1 MKSLFAALLL
11 LSVAS
16 PALAETPKYAVAMHG
31 DLKYG
36 PDYKHFDY
44 VNPDAP
50 KGGTLNLSA
59 VGSFDSLNPF
69 VIKGV
74 PAAGFTILGQN
85 FLYDSLME
93 QSTDEPFSM
102 YGLVAETIEIADDN
116 SWVAFNLNKA
126 AKWAD
131 GVQMTADDV
140 VWSFNA
146 LMKDGSPFYKAYYGD
161 VKEVVAE
168 SPSRVKFTFTTKEN
182 RELPL
187 ILSQL
192 TVLPKH
198 YWEAEGRKFGQTTL
212 VPPLGSGPYKIG
224 KVAAGRS
231 IEYIR
236 NENYWGKDLPVNRGR
251 FNFDRI
257 NYTYYRDAN
266 VSLEAFFGGQFDVT
280 QENMAKSWA
289 TAYDAPPVKD
299 GRIIKQ
305 EIPNTRPSGMQGFI
319 YNIRRPVFKD
329 PAVREALAHAFD
341 FDWSNKQFAYGA
353 YTRTKSFFE
362 NSPLASKGLP
372 QGRELE
378 ILEKYRG
385 KIPESVFTTAYEP
398 PKSDGSGNNRDNM
411 RIAAQILDNAGY
423 KLGKDG
429 IRVHEKTGVRLTF
442 SIIDSSATFERWTL
456 PFVQN
461 LRKLGVQASFRAID
475 PAQYENRMRDFDF
488 DMTMMVIA
496 QSDSPGNEQRD
507 FWQSVKADT
516 PGSRNYIGIKDPVVD
531 ELIELI
537 INAPDRKE
545 LEARTH
551 ALDRVLLAGDYVI
564 PHWYFGAWRIA
575 WWKKLER
582 PEKLSGLTPGISDT
596 WWAAP
601 ASTKPAAAKKQ

>member
-16 PALAETPKYAVAMHG
+16 PALAGTPQYAVAMHG

-59 VGSFDSLNPF
+59 IGSFDSLNPF
-69 VIKGV
+69 LIKGV

-102 YGLVAETIEIADDN
+102 YGLIAETIERADDN

-131 GVQMTADDV
+131 GAPITADDV
-140 VWSFNA
+140 AWSFNT

-161 VKEVVAE
+161 VQDVIVE
-168 SPSRVKFTFTTKEN
+168 SPSRIKFTFKTKEN

-198 YWEAEGRKFGQTTL
+198 YWEAEGRKFSQTSLT
-212 VPPLGSGPYKIG
+212 PPLGSGPYKIG
-224 KVAAGRS
+224 KVVAGRS

-257 NYTYYRDAN
+257 NYTYYRDNN
-266 VSLEAFFGGQFDVT
+266 VALEAFFGGQYDVT

-289 TAYDAPPVKD
+289 TAYNAAPVLD

-305 EIPNTRPSGMQGFI
+305 EIPNERPSGMQGFI
-319 YNIRRPVFKD
+319 YNTRRPVFAD
-329 PAVREALAHAFD
+329 PAVREALAYAFD

-353 YTRTKSFFE
+353 YTRTKSYFE
-362 NSPLASKGLP
+362 NSPLASTGLP

-385 KIPESVFTTAYEP
+385 KIPESVFTTAYVP
-398 PKSDGSGNNRDNM
+398 PKTDGSGNNRDNM
-411 RIAAQILDNAGY
+411 RKAAQILDAAGY
-423 KLGKDG
+423 KVGKDG
-429 IRVHEKTGVRLTF
+429 IRVHEKTGVRLSF
-442 SIIDSSATFERWTL
+442 AIIDASATFERWTL

-461 LRKLGVQASFRAID
+461 LKKLGVAASFRAID
-475 PAQYENRMRDFDF
+475 PAQYENRMQTFDF
-488 DMTMMVIA
+488 DMTPMVIA

-507 FWQSVKADT
+507 FWQAAKADT
-516 PGSRNYIGIKDPVVD
+516 PGSRNYAGIKDPVVD
-531 ELIELI
+531 ELIEMI

-551 ALDRVLLAGDYVI
+551 ALDRVLLSGHYVI

-575 WWKKLER
+575 WWKKLEK
-582 PEKLSGLTPGISDT
+582 PAKLSGLTPGISDT
-596 WWAAP
+596 WWAVPAP
-601 ASTKPAAAKKQ
+601 AKAK